1 MAKGLRNFFAH
12 LPSCHFAFQGEILMA
27 TLTLE
32 ELTKKVS
39 ELEERLKKLEEK
51 HSFTP
56 FKDRPN
62 NPRLGLTIEEAKA
75 KIAEF
80 NPTEEDIEYALGIVG
95 IWRSGIG
102 DLSENFR
109 DYLYGIKKIPKEEK

>member
-1 MAKGLRNFFAH
+1 
-12 LPSCHFAFQGEILMA
+12 MA

-32 ELTKKVS
+32 ELTKKVA
-39 ELEERLKKLEEK
+39 ELEKRVKKLEEK
-51 HSFTP
+51 H
-56 FKDRPN
+56 PN
-62 NPRLGLTIEEAKA
+62 DPRLGLTIEEAKA

-95 IWRSGIG
+95 IGRSGIG

-109 DYLYGIKKIPKEEK
+109 DYLYGVKKFPEEKE

>member
-1 MAKGLRNFFAH
+1 M
-12 LPSCHFAFQGEILMA
+12 E

-32 ELTKKVS
+32 ELTKKVA

-51 HSFTP
+51 HP
-56 FKDRPN
+56 Q
-62 NPRLGLTIEEAKA
+62 NPRIGLTIEEAKA
-75 KIAEF
+75 KIAEY

-102 DLSENFR
+102 DLSEHFR
-109 DYLYGIKKIPKEEK
+109 DYLYGIKRFPEEKQ

>member
-1 MAKGLRNFFAH
+1 VVIGLKGKMAKGLRNFFAH
-12 LPSCHFAFQGEILMA
+12 LPSCHFAFQGEILMTA
-27 TLTLE
+27 LTLE
-32 ELTKKVS
+32 ELTKKIS

-51 HSFTP
+51 H
-56 FKDRPN
+56 PN

-75 KIAEF
+75 KIAEYD
-80 NPTEEDIEYALGIVG
+80 PTEEDIEYALGIVG

-109 DYLYGIKKIPKEEK
+109 DYLYGIKKIPKE